1 MFKRLTRK
9 WHRLRDSRPG
19 TRFRNYYRRTRRDK
33 NRDEGAPRIT
43 RLLTALAL
51 FMVGICLLF
60 FPLIYIPFFVASAA
74 LLASESLKFARLLD
88 RGETWIRATGRR
100 FRRKHGLSRRTV
112 SVMKLTVG
120 VGCLFL
126 SGIMCYSAFM
136 R

>member
-33 NRDEGAPRIT
+33 NRDEGAPRIA
-43 RLLTALAL
+43 RLLLSLAL

-60 FPLIYIPFFVASAA
+60 FPLIYLPFFIASAA
-74 LLASESLKFARLLD
+74 LLASESLKFARFLD
-88 RGETWIRATGRR
+88 RGESWIRATGRR
-100 FRRKHGLSRRTV
+100 FRRKHGLSRRTI
-112 SVMKLTVG
+112 SFMKLTVG
-120 VGCLFL
+120 VGCLVL
-126 SGIMCYSAFM
+126 SGIMCYNAFV